1 MDLSGWPETMLYTKP
16 PEATVA
22 MLAMSAG
29 RHLQLR
35 APLIAHGLHP

>member
-29 RHLQLR
+29 RRLQLR